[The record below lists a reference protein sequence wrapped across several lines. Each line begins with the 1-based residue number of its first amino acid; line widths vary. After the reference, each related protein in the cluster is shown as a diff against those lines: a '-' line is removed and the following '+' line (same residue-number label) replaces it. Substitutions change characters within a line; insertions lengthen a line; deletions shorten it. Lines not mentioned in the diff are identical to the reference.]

1 MGTSKRLWVQVSGLS
16 VNCNLFTARSG
27 GLYNIGGLMAGR
39 RAASYGYQQTEG
51 LSGAEYLAS
60 IYGTEK
66 DKVNCSFY
74 FKVSVF
80 IHHDNCHL
88 LES

>member
-1 MGTSKRLWVQVSGLS
+1 
-16 VNCNLFTARSG
+16 
-27 GLYNIGGLMAGR
+27 MAGR
-39 RAASYGYQQTEG
+39 RTGSYGYQQTEG

-74 FKVSVF
+74 FKVGTKSTLNIVCWLK
-80 IHHDNCHL
+80 ISKKAHVRISWHV
-88 LES
+88 